1 MPPRRKTPY
10 VSTNITQ
17 AAKDE
22 LQRVTLTL
30 SLETTRRLTQ
40 SAIVIAALKVAEQHK
55 DEFLAALAAPAAPDE
70 PEGEQ
75 P

>member
-22 LQRVTLTL
+22 LQRVTFTL

-40 SAIVIAALKVAEQHK
+40 SAIVIAALNVAEQHK
-55 DEFLAALAAPAAPDE
+55 DQFLAALAAPVE
-70 PEGEQ
+70 PESEQ
-75 P
+75 L